1 MADLLWKHQREALRR
16 MHIGCVLC
24 GAPGSGKSM
33 VGIAFAVETITGHNF
48 ESGKSAKTPTT
59 LYIITTAT
67 KRDSLDWEGELARFG
82 LTTKEVVR
90 DISCVVDS
98 WNNIKKYRD
107 GKGFFIFD
115 EQRLVGKG
123 AWAKAYRRIASKNP
137 WILLSGTPGD
147 TWMDYMQVFL
157 GNGFYKNQ
165 TEFVE
170 RHVEYDRFARY
181 PKVKHY
187 HNVPTLLKHRDDIL
201 VEMPMA
207 RRTTRHEHVIT
218 TKYDTTLYNQ
228 ALRGHWDVFENQP
241 ITDAGH
247 MCRVLRHIVSGS
259 GDRRGTVLRLLA
271 ERERAIVFY
280 MYNYE
285 LDILRDVCEALKRP
299 WGEMN
304 GLFHDDIPP
313 GKEWVYLVQYTSG
326 SEAWNCVTCD
336 TIIFYSE
343 SYSWKQMEQARGR
356 IDRANTPYQDL
367 HYFTLTSKSS
377 IDNAV
382 RRALREKRNFNMQR
396 RWKGL
401 R

>member
-24 GAPGSGKSM
+24 GTPGSGKSM
-33 VGIAFAVETITGHNF
+33 VGIAFAIETITGHNF
-48 ESGKSAKTPTT
+48 ESGKSAETPTT

-82 LTTKEVVR
+82 LTTKEIVR
-90 DISCVVDS
+90 GISCVVDS

-107 GKGFFIFD
+107 EKGFFIFD

-157 GNGFYKNQ
+157 GNGFYRNQ

-170 RHVEYDRFARY
+170 KHVEYDRFARY
-181 PKVKHY
+181 PKVKRY
-187 HNVPTLLKHRDDIL
+187 HNVPALLKHRDDIL
-201 VEMPMA
+201 VEMPMT

-218 TKYDTTLYNQ
+218 TKYDTALYNQ
-228 ALRGHWDVFENQP
+228 TLRGHWDVFENQP

-285 LDILRDVCEALKRP
+285 VDILRDVCEALKRP

-367 HYFTLTSKSS
+367 YYFTLTSKSS

-396 RWKGL
+396 HWKGL